1 MELLTKQFFDAQLAG
16 VRRDAIAVVERARVD
31 GMSVPRIDMSIIRE
45 AQRAVGELWATE
57 RITVAQEHMC
67 TEIASLALS
76 WLYPHLPR
84 APQNGKKVLVACVE
98 GELHVLGARIASD
111 FFEMAG
117 FDVRY
122 LGANVPTTS
131 LVEMVRA
138 EQPDLVALSITVAD
152 HAPALEDAI
161 GRLRHDFD
169 GLDVVAGGSALEQE
183 PDVAR
188 RCDLEDTVW
197 KHLTGATLGVDVH
210 CFAVR

>member
-1 MELLTKQFFDAQLAG
+1 MDLLAEQFLDAQLAG
-16 VRRDAIAVVERARVD
+16 VRRDAVAVVERARLE
-31 GMSVPRIDMSIIRE
+31 GMSVPWIDTSIIRE
-45 AQRAVGELWATE
+45 AQRAVGELWATD
-57 RITVAQEHMC
+57 RITVAQEHVC

-98 GELHVLGARIASD
+98 GELHELGARVASD

-131 LVEMVRA
+131 LVEMVRG
-138 EQPDLVALSITVAD
+138 ERPDLVALSIAVAD
-152 HAPALEDAI
+152 HAPALEEAV

-169 GLDVVAGGSALEQE
+169 GLDIVAGGSALEE
-183 PDVAR
+183 KRDLAR
-188 RCDLEDTVW
+188 GDELEHAGW
-197 KHLTGATLGVDVH
+197 KHLTDTTLGIDVPY
-210 CFAVR
+210 FAVR